1 MRRFFNVGVILF
13 VLFSMVSCGQTA
25 SVDTELQ
32 VTEQIFEGISFDR
45 PVDWTVTS
53 EEGESN
59 SILIKSNSTY
69 HNHSVLVVSLI
80 SGIDMTAMDYANS
93 VFEGLENASS
103 PEEVKFGDLS
113 FPMVEITQNTT
124 TYNFF
129 FSVAPDIYFFTY
141 ANMENRIEKEL
152 EDILASLKINQVL
165 DTPVP

>member
-1 MRRFFNVGVILF
+1 MKKVFQAGLILF
-13 VLFSMVSCGQTA
+13 LLFSIVSCGQTA
-25 SVDTELQ
+25 NVDTELQ
-32 VTEQIFEGISFDR
+32 VTEQIFEGISFNR
-45 PVDWTVTS
+45 PVDWTVTT
-53 EEGESN
+53 EEAESN

-80 SGIDMTAMDYANS
+80 SGIDMTAMDYAKS
-93 VFEGLENASS
+93 VFEGLENASN
-103 PEEVKFGDLS
+103 PKEMKFGDLS
-113 FPMVEITQNTT
+113 FPMVTITQNTT

-129 FSVAPDIYFFTY
+129 FSSGPDIYFFTY